1 MATFKINTKEVE
13 RKLLNLESKADIA
26 IKMYAQ
32 QGATK
37 FENYAKINKRWID
50 RTGHARQ
57 RLVGYVEK
65 LSQSVRIYIAH
76 GVDYG
81 IYLELAHEKRF
92 AILQETVN
100 NNSKEILEGYTN
112 MIGKMRV

>member
-1 MATFKINTKEVE
+1 MATIKINTKEVE
-13 RKLLNLESKADIA
+13 QKLLNLESKADIA

-37 FENYAKINKRWID
+37 FENYAKTNKRWEN
-50 RTGHARQ
+50 RTGHAMQ